1 MRENLL
7 ATARTSQAEPDS
19 VARDNAWT
27 YERVVGLFPILEE
40 RGSYMGNLL
49 SGGEQQMLAV
59 GRALLTNPD
68 LLLLDDA
75 TEGLAPM
82 IRQQIWESL
91 AALKQEG
98 QSMLVI
104 DKNLNDLLSLAD
116 RHYVLESG
124 HVVWSGNSN
133 EVRNQPDLQHRYL
146 GI

>member
-1 MRENLL
+1 
-7 ATARTSQAEPDS
+7 
-19 VARDNAWT
+19 
-27 YERVVGLFPILEE
+27 
-40 RGSYMGNLL
+40 MGNLL

-104 DKNLNDLLSLAD
+104 DKNLKDLLSLAD

-124 HVVWSGNSN
+124 HVVWNGSSN

-146 GI
+146 GV